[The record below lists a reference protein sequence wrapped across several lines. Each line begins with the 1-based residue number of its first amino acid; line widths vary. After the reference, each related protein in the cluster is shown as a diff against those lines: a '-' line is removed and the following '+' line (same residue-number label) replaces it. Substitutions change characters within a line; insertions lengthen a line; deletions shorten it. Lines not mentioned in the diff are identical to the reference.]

1 MWVFVGVDAGFEDSE
16 GFASSFGSF
25 FAAAAAAAAAGVTVI
40 LLDADPYRHRYTT
53 NH

>member
-25 FAAAAAAAAAGVTVI
+25 FAAAAAGVTVI
-40 LLDADPYRHRYTT
+40 LLDTDPSRRRYTT

>member
-25 FAAAAAAAAAGVTVI
+25 FAAAGVTVI
-40 LLDADPYRHRYTT
+40 LLDADPSRRRYTT

>member
-1 MWVFVGVDAGFEDSE
+1 MWVFVGVDAGFEDSA

-25 FAAAAAAAAAGVTVI
+25 FAAAAGVTVI
-40 LLDADPYRHRYTT
+40 LLDADPSRRRYTT